1 MTSLRLQQTPLG
13 HSELILFASTHPGS
27 AFTFPIPEGQCWL
40 EGGSTF
46 LVTPLGLGALAIIG
60 LPNPLFLFPANG
72 ETEVHR
78 C

>member
-1 MTSLRLQQTPLG
+1 M
-13 HSELILFASTHPGS
+13 
-27 AFTFPIPEGQCWL
+27 
-40 EGGSTF
+40 
-46 LVTPLGLGALAIIG
+46 TPLGLGALAIIG